1 MNEKAK
7 IQEAKFFL
15 SLMVKE
21 QQNREAFRYFL
32 SAFLSAARSVMQYA
46 YKEVK
51 RAKKHLRWYGK
62 LYNKKEKGSVI
73 LKYFRGKRNFNIHF
87 APVEP
92 QKSVWVEITEPVHL
106 SESVHIVLKDKNG
119 KVKETRDIREIQP
132 PLEKAEESSSRSG
145 SMYKFE
151 DWPGG
156 EDVLT
161 LSAMYIKELE
171 KVIEDGV
178 SQGFITG

>member
-7 IQEAKFFL
+7 IKEARFFL

-21 QQNREAFRYFL
+21 QENREAFKYFL

-46 YKEVK
+46 LEEAKAK
-51 RAKKHLRWYGK
+51 RKGRKWHDKKM
-62 LYNKKEKGSVI
+62 NKSIMLG
-73 LKYFRGKRNFNIHF
+73 YFKDKRDFNIHI

-92 QKSVWVEITEPVHL
+92 QKSVWVEITEAVHL

-119 KVKETRDIREIQP
+119 KVKETRDYHETESKPEQQG
-132 PLEKAEESSSRSG
+132 ESSVRSG
-145 SMYKFE
+145 STYKFE

-161 LSAMYIKELE
+161 LSAMYVKELE
-171 KVIEDGV
+171 RVVEDGI

>member
-15 SLMVKE
+15 SQMVTE
-21 QQNREAFRYFL
+21 QENREAFRYLL

-46 YKEVK
+46 LEEAKAK
-51 RAKKHLRWYGK
+51 RKGRKWHDKKM
-62 LYNKKEKGSVI
+62 NKSLMLG
-73 LKYFRGKRNFNIHF
+73 YFKDKRNFNIHF
-87 APVEP
+87 APIEP

-119 KVKETRDIREIQP
+119 KVKETRDIRETQP
-132 PLEKAEESSSRSG
+132 PLEKVGESSSRSG
-145 SMYKFE
+145 STYKFE
-151 DWPGG
+151 DWSGG

-161 LSAMYIKELE
+161 LSAMYVKELE